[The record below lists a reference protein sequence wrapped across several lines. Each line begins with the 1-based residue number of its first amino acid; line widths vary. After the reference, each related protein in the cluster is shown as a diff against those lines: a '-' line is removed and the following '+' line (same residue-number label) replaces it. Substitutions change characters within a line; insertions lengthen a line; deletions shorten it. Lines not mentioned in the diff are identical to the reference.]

1 MGILKLNRKSLIF
14 LIISYVVTIVLA
26 IIFKITI
33 LALAASLL
41 GITAVL
47 YNSSGKKIC
56 FAFYIVHCILYAINA
71 FSSKMYGELIIYSIY
86 LTPLYAYSLICFI
99 KGNNDKK
106 QDIQFL
112 NIKHIFLIIALNII
126 LTIIYGLILKSIT
139 SELPFLNALLTSLS
153 LTCGFLTAKRYFH
166 QWYFWIV
173 YSLMAMLT
181 WGIVV
186 FNGSSNGMAFVCQN
200 LLCFILNIEGL
211 LSWRKIIKDELIKN
225 MI

>member
-1 MGILKLNRKSLIF
+1 MDIFKLNKKSLFF
-14 LIISYVVTIVLA
+14 LIISYIITIVLA
-26 IIFKITI
+26 IIFRITI
-33 LALAASLL
+33 LAVTASLL

-56 FAFYIVHCILYAINA
+56 FAFYIAHCILYAINA
-71 FSSKMYGELIIYSIY
+71 FLSKMYGELIIYSIY
-86 LTPLYAYSLICFI
+86 LTPLYIYSLICFI
-99 KGNNDKK
+99 KGSNDKK

-112 NIKHIFLIIALNII
+112 NIKHTLLIIIFNII

-166 QWYFWIV
+166 QWYFWLV

-186 FNGSSNGMAFVCQN
+186 YNGSSNGMAFVCQN
-200 LLCFILNIEGL
+200 ILCFILNIEGL
-211 LSWRKIIKDELIKN
+211 LSWKKIIKE
-225 MI
+225 